1 MRRHGNHQLNRV
13 NQHSTE
19 VSDQLMLQCSLP
31 VYPVKCSPCTSYRY
45 RYSVFLLA
53 SNIFIHTFSH
63 SNGV

>member
-1 MRRHGNHQLNRV
+1 
-13 NQHSTE
+13 
-19 VSDQLMLQCSLP
+19 MLQCSLP